1 MTMRETES
9 VHLSVSALPP
19 PMEAFFRKKKKR
31 NILIPGRSSVSD
43 GRSQPADLSSGCISL
58 P

>member
-19 PMEAFFRKKKKR
+19 PMEAFFLKK
-31 NILIPGRSSVSD
+31 NVLIPGRSSVSD